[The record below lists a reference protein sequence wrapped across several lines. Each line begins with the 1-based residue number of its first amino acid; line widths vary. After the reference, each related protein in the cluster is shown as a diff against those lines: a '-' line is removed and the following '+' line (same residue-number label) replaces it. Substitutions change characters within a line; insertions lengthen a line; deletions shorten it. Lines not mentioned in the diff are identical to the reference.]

1 MSTERDVLHVAFE
14 IGQKIMMS
22 AHGDP
27 ARTLAYGV
35 AAAVATTGVVI
46 GYGSYKY
53 GCKAVA
59 WLSE

>member
-14 IGQKIMMS
+14 VGQRIMMS
-22 AHGDP
+22 AQGDP

-35 AAAVATTGVVI
+35 AAAVATAGVVV

-53 GCKAVA
+53 GCKAVT